1 MGAGGGEAKRL
12 ADGTEGFERVC
23 TIVAFWSRRS
33 RAGSVGKNTDPRKST
48 RVRGAPKSS
57 DCGGSREANGNLGR
71 SEVERLQERY
81 REEWRSDRREVRR
94 DWHDMSHVP
103 VLLNEILEA
112 LQPKPGKKFID
123 ATANG
128 GGHVQALLER
138 GAEVLAI
145 EWDEQLAKALNSK
158 LQALG
163 FKTPVVHDSY
173 VNIVA
178 IAKEH
183 GFDQCD
189 GVLFDLGFSSWQIE
203 EAGRGLS
210 FMRDEFLNMRY
221 NVASSE
227 KREAQNTETAADIL
241 NGWSEQELADIF
253 KEYGEERFDGRIAH
267 AIVQARQKSA
277 ISRTFQLIEIVR
289 EAVPHRYRQGRI
301 HVATRIFQALRI
313 AVNHEFENLKAG
325 IEGAVN
331 ILRNEGRLAIIS
343 FHSLEDRIVKQEFKK
358 MSELNMINIIN
369 KKVIQASREEIMANR
384 RARSAKLRVIEKL

>member
-1 MGAGGGEAKRL
+1 MPH
-12 ADGTEGFERVC
+12 T
-23 TIVAFWSRRS
+23 
-33 RAGSVGKNTDPRKST
+33 
-48 RVRGAPKSS
+48 
-57 DCGGSREANGNLGR
+57 
-71 SEVERLQERY
+71 
-81 REEWRSDRREVRR
+81 
-94 DWHDMSHVP
+94 P
-103 VLLNEILEA
+103 VLLEEVIRYLD
-112 LQPKPGKKFID
+112 PKPGRRYID

-128 GGHVQALLER
+128 GGHTQALLEQ

-145 EWDEQLAKALNSK
+145 EWDSELAASLSFKLHALS
-158 LQALG
+158 
-163 FKTPVVHDSY
+163 FKTKVVNDNY
-173 VNIVA
+173 ANIA
-178 IAKEH
+178 EIARQNDFEN
-183 GFDQCD
+183 CD

-210 FMRDEFLNMRY
+210 FMRDEFLAMRY

-227 KREAQNTETAADIL
+227 KRQGQNTETAADIL

>member
-1 MGAGGGEAKRL
+1 
-12 ADGTEGFERVC
+12 
-23 TIVAFWSRRS
+23 
-33 RAGSVGKNTDPRKST
+33 
-48 RVRGAPKSS
+48 
-57 DCGGSREANGNLGR
+57 
-71 SEVERLQERY
+71 
-81 REEWRSDRREVRR
+81 
-94 DWHDMSHVP
+94 MSHVP

-203 EAGRGLS
+203 EAGRGFS
-210 FMRDEFLNMRY
+210 FERDEPLDMRY
-221 NVASSE
+221 NTADSQQSQAE
-227 KREAQNTETAADIL
+227 SETAADIL

-267 AIVQARQKSA
+267 AIVQAR
-277 ISRTFQLIEIVR
+277 RTSPITRTLQLVEIVR
-289 EAVPHRYRQGRI
+289 EAVPFAYRRGKI
-301 HVATRIFQALRI
+301 HFATRVFQALRI
-313 AVNHEFENLKAG
+313 AVNQELENLKKG
-325 IEGAVN
+325 IEAAVEV
-331 ILRNEGRLAIIS
+331 LSAGGGSSSGGKPGGRIAVIA
-343 FHSLEDRIVKQEFKK
+343 FHSLEDRIVKQYFREQRKAGVVEILTKK
-358 MSELNMINIIN
+358 PLR
-369 KKVIQASREEIMANR
+369 ATLEEITENR
-384 RARSAKLRVIEKL
+384 RSRSAKLRVAGKL

>member
-1 MGAGGGEAKRL
+1 
-12 ADGTEGFERVC
+12 
-23 TIVAFWSRRS
+23 
-33 RAGSVGKNTDPRKST
+33 
-48 RVRGAPKSS
+48 
-57 DCGGSREANGNLGR
+57 
-71 SEVERLQERY
+71 
-81 REEWRSDRREVRR
+81 
-94 DWHDMSHVP
+94 MSHVP
-103 VLLNEILEA
+103 VLLHEVIEA
-112 LQPKPGKKFID
+112 LDPKPGHRYID

-128 GGHVQALLER
+128 GGHTDAFAR
-138 GAEVLAI
+138 AGAEILAI
-145 EWDEQLAKALNSK
+145 EWDEELARK
-158 LQALG
+158 LKIQM
-163 FKTPVVHDSY
+163 PNVEVVNDNY
-173 VNIVA
+173 ANIA
-178 IAKEH
+178 EIAKLNDFEN
-183 GFDQCD
+183 CD
-189 GVLFDLGFSSWQIE
+189 GILFDLGFSSWQIE

-210 FMRDEFLNMRY
+210 FMRDEFLDMRY
-221 NVASSE
+221 NTGSGQTAS
-227 KREAQNTETAADIL
+227 DIV
-241 NGWSEQELADIF
+241 NSYAEQELADIF